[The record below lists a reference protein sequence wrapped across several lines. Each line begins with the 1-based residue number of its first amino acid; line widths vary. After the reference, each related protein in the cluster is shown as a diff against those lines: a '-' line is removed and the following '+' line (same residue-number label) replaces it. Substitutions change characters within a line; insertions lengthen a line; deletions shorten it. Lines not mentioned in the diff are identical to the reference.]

1 MRDAFEQA
9 CYQHY
14 LEQHK
19 AGKHGSDTPMA
30 LKSLMWRQENGQY
43 GVLAFNS
50 AWFGWEAAMRAVAL
64 PLDRDAVLFAAEQS
78 RLAYSSNGKMHNS
91 FIDDADISD
100 ELFAFAKAVR
110 PASVDHELRAAISE
124 LRTALGNP
132 VISGE
137 GVQTVASQTVRAA
150 IARLA
155 TTKPEPP
162 KCAGCGTTENLHRDL
177 GSGGPYRCDSDDC
190 IVW

>member
-19 AGKHGSDTPMA
+19 AGKHGNDTPMA

-50 AWFGWEAAMRAVAL
+50 AWWGWGSARTHVAGDLSLAMGSPAVPAVPGPLTACTIATAL
-64 PLDRDAVLFAAEQS
+64 A
-78 RLAYSSNGKMHNS
+78 RLAQ
-91 FIDDADISD
+91 DA
-100 ELFAFAKAVR
+100 
-110 PASVDHELRAAISE
+110 ELRAAISE

-132 VISGE
+132 VISGA
-137 GVQTVASQTVRAA
+137 GMQTVASQTVRAA
-150 IARLA
+150 VDRVKEMRTVIAYAFAHSDQAEVFLA
-155 TTKPEPP
+155 DWLNGEDMVGWPDFKVP
-162 KCAGCGTTENLHRDL
+162 A
-177 GSGGPYRCDSDDC
+177 
-190 IVW
+190 